1 MRKGFY
7 VIFTFIMAVVASQYA
22 YGQQEDTVPI
32 LPVTYHI
39 QSNYIASAFPMI
51 PSPLSVMKDSLGPPM
66 NILNVSYGERII
78 DITIDSSWK
87 FISFTEYIDDEILRV
102 PFTCSVEWYLI
113 I

>member
-7 VIFTFIMAVVASQYA
+7 VIFTFIMAVGASQYA
-22 YGQQEDTVPI
+22 HGQQEDTVLT

-66 NILNVSYGERII
+66 NILNVVMEKGS
-78 DITIDSSWK
+78 
-87 FISFTEYIDDEILRV
+87 
-102 PFTCSVEWYLI
+102 LI
-113 I
+113 YQ